1 MKKIGILGGVGWA
14 STVDYYRAIAKG
26 SGTFFEAQGATSPLP
41 VPPITIE
48 SVTQAHTRSLRG
60 TPGDEA
66 SWAAFD
72 AVFRAAMLTL
82 ENAGCDFALMASNTP
97 HTRLHAI
104 RRGVNIP
111 IVSILEE
118 AAKATAAAGAT
129 SALVLG
135 TAVTMQATN
144 YAESLASHDIT
155 SNDMLADPEIAE
167 MQAMIDEDFY
177 SGGSDKARD
186 RLLAFCKRHAT
197 PDTAILL
204 ACTELPLAFPDH
216 IDDVSFRAE
225 GFLFVNP
232 SAAHVAAA
240 LNLALSDEK
249 AASASGRTTGESP

>member
-26 SGTFFEAQGATSPLP
+26 SGAFFAAQGAISPLP
-41 VPPITIE
+41 VPPMTIE
-48 SVTQAHTRSLRG
+48 SVTQSHTRSLRG

-66 SWAAFD
+66 SWAEFD
-72 AVFRAAMLTL
+72 AVFRRAMLTL
-82 ENAGCDFALMASNTP
+82 EAAGCDFALMASNTP
-97 HTRLHAI
+97 HARLHSI

-111 IVSILEE
+111 IISILDE
-118 AAKATAAAGAT
+118 AAKATTATGANT
-129 SALVLG
+129 ALVLG

-144 YAESLASHDIT
+144 YTDALAAQGIT
-155 SNDMLADPEIAE
+155 ANQRLADSEIAE

-186 RLLAFCKRHAT
+186 RLLTFCKRHAT
-197 PDTAILL
+197 PGTAILL

-216 IDDVSFRAE
+216 LDDISFQAE

-240 LNLALSDEK
+240 LDLALSD
-249 AASASGRTTGESP
+249 AQPA